1 MNSLLRSVTSFGGRE
16 DLVKESL
23 VTQLSSSVKE
33 IQLELSEAQGSTD
46 VTGSLCTVLEAIFI
60 HGLKDTFMNRVSQAI
75 GTDPDQRPEPSF
87 WGPLLI
93 FSHRE
98 IIDQIQALNLITS
111 DVGRCRAWLRLALN
125 DGLLSS
131 YLESM
136 RRDGSALKP
145 YYRRSAFL
153 RDTELLEVAQ
163 RLVDGVEACSFSIAC
178 NSSLLN
184 VWTNPPLLLAG
195 LWTPPLRSCP
205 IASGVDVASTLDSG
219 DAVVTDD
226 SVSSAISFE
235 GSSLGTVLALNEDEA
250 LKIIL
255 GTPVDDA
262 PLVNP
267 CILSENTE
275 DAENSNA
282 CAPTLTEP
290 TDNGHSNGTDIPI
303 RGDKDD
309 NNDGPSSVGNSLIGR
324 AGWSSSFEEVT
335 DTENCPD
342 DDLTAS
348 IGRKSVTSITRNK
361 TSLLKSPSEV
371 QSYHSLLES
380 YNLLSGSYVKTPDLR
395 DFLQR
400 FEGSDAAVETTPAG
414 EAEDP
419 FSSLYGLG
427 FEVVPTSPTSLFDI
441 PEFGSLVQQ
450 LGKLAT
456 EPGLDNQNYTCKG
469 CGHPVGM
476 NFGKARVCCFS
487 GGYFCSECH
496 IAEEWVIPARA
507 IHNWDFKR
515 YPVARRSAAFLD
527 EIQHH
532 PLLDL
537 KNLNPRLYLAVE
549 EMTHLQ
555 RLRIQLNLLRAYL
568 FTCREPVIE
577 ELQKRVWPREYL
589 YEHVHLYSVA
599 DLLQIPS
606 GALAQLLQKVVTF
619 AKGHVLSCWLCKQ
632 KGFIC
637 EVCNNPKVIYPFDME
652 STYRCGV
659 CSAVFHVGCLNAT
672 MPCPKCERR
681 QKREDLPLLEVG
693 FSQYGMGISGC
704 QKQTVVYHCEM
715 EE

>member
-1 MNSLLRSVTSFGGRE
+1 MNSLLRSVTSLGGRE

-23 VTQLSSSVKE
+23 ISQLSTSVKE
-33 IQLELSEAQGSTD
+33 VQLEMAQTQGNGDITA
-46 VTGSLCTVLEAIFI
+46 SLCTVLEAVFI

-75 GTDPDQRPEPSF
+75 GADPDQRPEPSY

-98 IIDQIQALNLITS
+98 IIDQINALNLITT

-153 RDTELLEVAQ
+153 RDTDMLDVAQ
-163 RLVDGVEACSFSIAC
+163 RLVEGLESCPLSIAC

-205 IASGVDVASTLDSG
+205 VVSGVDVASTLDSVET
-219 DAVVTDD
+219 AATDD
-226 SVSSAISFE
+226 SVSSAVSLSSHSYE
-235 GSSLGTVLALNEDEA
+235 GSGLGTMLALNEDEA

-262 PLVNP
+262 PLVNSAMLLDKSDSNEENANIATNE
-267 CILSENTE
+267 CVVENT
-275 DAENSNA
+275 S
-282 CAPTLTEP
+282 
-290 TDNGHSNGTDIPI
+290 SQGTDIPS
-303 RGDKDD
+303 RNDKNDDSFGDD
-309 NNDGPSSVGNSLIGR
+309 DGPSSVGNSLVGR
-324 AGWSSSFEEVT
+324 AGWSSSFEEVP
-335 DTENCPD
+335 DTAGEEATRPREVD
-342 DDLTAS
+342 VAPSAS
-348 IGRKSVTSITRNK
+348 RKSITSITRNK
-361 TSLLKSPSEV
+361 SALLRSPSEV

-395 DFLQR
+395 DFMQR
-400 FEGSDAAVETTPAG
+400 FEGSESATDTTLG
-414 EAEDP
+414 TEAED
-419 FSSLYGLG
+419 
-427 FEVVPTSPTSLFDI
+427 

-476 NFGKARVCCFS
+476 NFGKARVCSFS

-496 IAEEWVIPARA
+496 VGEEWVIPARA
-507 IHNWDFKR
+507 IHNWDFRR
-515 YPVARRSAAFLD
+515 YPVARRSAAFLE

-537 KNLNPRLYLAVE
+537 KGLNPRLYLAVE
-549 EMTHLQ
+549 DMTQLQ
-555 RLRIQLNLLRAYL
+555 TLRIQLNLLRAYL

-606 GALAQLLQKVVTF
+606 GQLAQLLHKVVAF
-619 AKGHVLSCWLCKQ
+619 AKGHVLSCWLCSQ

-659 CSAVFHVGCLNAT
+659 CSAVFHVGCLDAT
-672 MPCPKCERR
+672 KPCPKCERR
-681 QKREDLPLLEVG
+681 QKREDLPLLEG
-693 FSQYGMGISGC
+693 DS
-704 QKQTVVYHCEM
+704 
-715 EE
+715 

>member
-1 MNSLLRSVTSFGGRE
+1 
-16 DLVKESL
+16 VKQYLIS
-23 VTQLSSSVKE
+23 QLSSSVKE
-33 IQLELSEAQGSTD
+33 IQLEAAQAQVSTD
-46 VTGSLCTVLEAIFI
+46 ITASFCTVLEAMFI

-75 GTDPDQRPEPSF
+75 GADPDQRPEPSY

-98 IIDQIQALNLITS
+98 IIDQISALNLVTT

-153 RDTELLEVAQ
+153 RDAEMLDIAKG
-163 RLVDGVEACSFSIAC
+163 LVEGIESCPFSVAC

-184 VWTNPPLLLAG
+184 VWTNSPLLLAG

-205 IASGVDVASTLDSG
+205 VASGVDVASTLDSG
-219 DAVVTDD
+219 DAGD
-226 SVSSAISFE
+226 SVSSAVSLSSHSYE
-235 GSSLGTVLALNEDEA
+235 GSGLGTVLALNEDEA

-255 GTPVDDA
+255 GTPVDEA

-267 CILSENTE
+267 KLLSEN
-275 DAENSNA
+275 AAIMQGNVGNSSSDIIA
-282 CAPTLTEP
+282 DICTGE
-290 TDNGHSNGTDIPI
+290 SNYNEGTDIPVRNDDI
-303 RGDKDD
+303 FGDD
-309 NNDGPSSVGNSLIGR
+309 DGPSSVGNSLVGR
-324 AGWSSSFEEVT
+324 AGWSSSFEDVPESSNGGQLQPEEV
-335 DTENCPD
+335 ECIP
-342 DDLTAS
+342 AVC
-348 IGRKSVTSITRNK
+348 RKSASVTKSK
-361 TSLLKSPSEV
+361 TPFLRSPSEI

-380 YNLLSGSYVKTPDLR
+380 YNLLTGSNIRTPDLR

-400 FEGSDAAVETTPAG
+400 FEGPETVTDSTPRA

-419 FSSLYGLG
+419 
-427 FEVVPTSPTSLFDI
+427 
-441 PEFGSLVQQ
+441 EFRSLVQQ

-476 NFGKARVCCFS
+476 NFGKAKVCSFI

-496 IAEEWVIPARA
+496 IGQEWVIPARV
-507 IHNWDFKR
+507 IHNWDFRR
-515 YPVARRSAAFLD
+515 YPVARCSAAFLE

-537 KNLNPRLYLAVE
+537 KSLNPRLYLAVE
-549 EMTHLQ
+549 DMTQLQ
-555 RLRIQLNLLRAYL
+555 TLRIQLNLLRAYL

-577 ELQKRVWPREYL
+577 ELQKRVWPREHL

-599 DLLQIPS
+599 VSI
-606 GALAQLLQKVVTF
+606 
-619 AKGHVLSCWLCKQ
+619 
-632 KGFIC
+632 
-637 EVCNNPKVIYPFDME
+637 N
-652 STYRCGV
+652 
-659 CSAVFHVGCLNAT
+659 CL
-672 MPCPKCERR
+672 
-681 QKREDLPLLEVG
+681 
-693 FSQYGMGISGC
+693 
-704 QKQTVVYHCEM
+704 
-715 EE
+715 

>member
-1 MNSLLRSVTSFGGRE
+1 MNSLLRGVISFTGVG

-23 VTQLSSSVKE
+23 ISQLSSSVKE
-33 IQLELSEAQGSTD
+33 IQLEMAQAKVNNDT
-46 VTGSLCTVLEAIFI
+46 TASLCTVLEAIFI

-75 GTDPDQRPEPSF
+75 GADPDQRPEPSF
-87 WGPLLI
+87 WGPVLI

-98 IIDQIQALNLITS
+98 IIDQINSLNLVTT
-111 DVGRCRAWLRLALN
+111 DVGHCRAWLRLALN

-131 YLESM
+131 YFESM
-136 RRDGSALKP
+136 CRDGSALKP

-153 RDTELLEVAQ
+153 RDTEMLEVAQ
-163 RLVDGVEACSFSIAC
+163 RLVEGIEFCHFSVAC

-205 IASGVDVASTLDSG
+205 VVSGVDVASTLDSG
-219 DAVVTDD
+219 DADD
-226 SVSSAISFE
+226 SASSAVSLSSHSYE
-235 GSSLGTVLALNEDEA
+235 GSGLGTVLALNEEEA

-255 GTPVDDA
+255 GTPVDDSPLANPAFLLENAEATQGA
-262 PLVNP
+262 PRSSSPGLTADICMV
-267 CILSENTE
+267 EN
-275 DAENSNA
+275 N
-282 CAPTLTEP
+282 
-290 TDNGHSNGTDIPI
+290 HSQGTDIPQ
-303 RGDKDD
+303 RNEDTVGDD
-309 NNDGPSSVGNSLIGR
+309 DGPSSVGNSLVGR
-324 AGWSSSFEEVT
+324 AGWSSSFEEV
-335 DTENCPD
+335 PD
-342 DDLTAS
+342 GDLEGPDLMPS
-348 IGRKSVTSITRNK
+348 VSRKTTTPVMKSK
-361 TSLLKSPSEV
+361 TSLLRSPNEV

-380 YNLLSGSYVKTPDLR
+380 YNLVSGSYIKTPDLR

-400 FEGSDAAVETTPAG
+400 FEGSETATDTTCEA

-441 PEFGSLVQQ
+441 PEFGNLIQQ

-456 EPGLDNQNYTCKG
+456 EPGLDSQNYACKG

-476 NFGKARVCCFS
+476 NFGKARVCSFS
-487 GGYFCSECH
+487 GGYFCTECH
-496 IAEEWVIPARA
+496 VGQEWLIPARA
-507 IHNWDFKR
+507 IHNWDFR
-515 YPVARRSAAFLD
+515 RFPVSRRSAAFLE

-537 KNLNPRLYLAVE
+537 KSLNPRLYLAVDD
-549 EMTHLQ
+549 MTQLQ
-555 RLRIQLNLLRAYL
+555 LLRIQLNLLRAYL

-606 GALAQLLQKVVTF
+606 GTLAHLLQKVVSF
-619 AKGHVLSCWLCKQ
+619 AKGHVLSCWLCSQ

-659 CSAVFHVGCLNAT
+659 CSAVFHVGCLDAT
-672 MPCPKCERR
+672 KPCPKCERR
-681 QKREDLPLLEVG
+681 QKREDLPLLEG
-693 FSQYGMGISGC
+693 DS
-704 QKQTVVYHCEM
+704 
-715 EE
+715 